1 VGPPAPGPL
10 DHGADGKQAFGESP
24 AILTAWKAAHR
35 SAGGHQG
42 GYEMREIV
50 NAILYRSRTGCQ
62 WEYLPHDLPPRSAA
76 YYYFARWRDGS
87 TDQAIHD
94 LLRWHAREPTPG
106 QYWRGRHRRPE
117 RWPVF
122 TTGATGPPSRDAE
135 CGTTGQHQLWEVIMS
150 TTEVPSAAKGV
161 QVRLNRV
168 TPSYC
173 RVVLDNPPLNLM
185 GPEFVLQMR
194 EVVTALENDD
204 RVKVV
209 VFASATDG
217 FFLNHSDFLA
227 NIEDLTSI
235 PQGPTGLEAWPDVLV
250 RLTRA
255 PFVSIALI
263 RGRATGNGSE
273 LALACDLSFASRE
286 KAVLSQWEVGVGLV
300 AGGGPMARLPRVM
313 GRGRALEVLL
323 SSDDIRGPDAE
334 RLGYVNRAL
343 PDAEL
348 DSFVD
353 ALATRIAS
361 FDKWAIANTKRLVNE
376 ASLPPDVEMRAGWD
390 ACMASVKRPAAQ
402 ERIKTLLERGLQQ
415 PGDVQNRLGFH
426 LGQLGLK
433 GER

>member
-1 VGPPAPGPL
+1 M
-10 DHGADGKQAFGESP
+10 
-24 AILTAWKAAHR
+24 
-35 SAGGHQG
+35 SA
-42 GYEMREIV
+42 
-50 NAILYRSRTGCQ
+50 
-62 WEYLPHDLPPRSAA
+62 
-76 YYYFARWRDGS
+76 
-87 TDQAIHD
+87 TD
-94 LLRWHAREPTPG
+94 
-106 QYWRGRHRRPE
+106 
-117 RWPVF
+117 
-122 TTGATGPPSRDAE
+122 
-135 CGTTGQHQLWEVIMS
+135 
-150 TTEVPSAAKGV
+150 VPSATKAA
-161 QVRLNRV
+161 QVRLHRV
-168 TPSYC
+168 TDSYS

-185 GPEFVLQMR
+185 GPEFVLQIR

-209 VFASATDG
+209 VFESAVDG
-217 FFLNHSDFLA
+217 VFLNHSDFLA
-227 NIEDLTSI
+227 NFEDLTSI

-273 LALACDLSFASRE
+273 LLLACDMSFASRE
-286 KAVLSQWEVGVGLV
+286 KALISHFEVGVGV
-300 AGGGPMARLPRVM
+300 VPGGGPMARLPRVI

-323 SSDDIRGPDAE
+323 GADDIRGVDAE
-334 RLGYVNRAL
+334 LFGYVNRAL

-348 DSFVD
+348 DGYVD

-402 ERIKTLLERGLQQ
+402 QRIKALLEQGLQE
-415 PGDVQNRLGFH
+415 PGDTEDRLGFSV
-426 LGQLGLK
+426 GQLGLT

>member
-1 VGPPAPGPL
+1 MPSA
-10 DHGADGKQAFGESP
+10 
-24 AILTAWKAAHR
+24 TKAA
-35 SAGGHQG
+35 
-42 GYEMREIV
+42 
-50 NAILYRSRTGCQ
+50 
-62 WEYLPHDLPPRSAA
+62 
-76 YYYFARWRDGS
+76 
-87 TDQAIHD
+87 
-94 LLRWHAREPTPG
+94 
-106 QYWRGRHRRPE
+106 
-117 RWPVF
+117 
-122 TTGATGPPSRDAE
+122 
-135 CGTTGQHQLWEVIMS
+135 
-150 TTEVPSAAKGV
+150 
-161 QVRLNRV
+161 QVRLEQV
-168 TPSYC
+168 TPSHC

-204 RVKVV
+204 QVRVV
-209 VFASATDG
+209 VFQSAVDG
-217 FFLNHSDFLA
+217 VFLNHSDFLA
-227 NIEDLTSI
+227 NFEDLTSI

-255 PFVSIALI
+255 SFVSIALI

-273 LALACDLSFASRE
+273 LALACDMSFASRE
-286 KAVLSQWEVGVGLV
+286 NALISHFEVGVGV
-300 AGGGPMARLPRVM
+300 VPGGGPMARLPRVM

-323 SSDDIRGPDAE
+323 GADDIRGADAE
-334 RLGYVNRAL
+334 LYGYVNRAL

-402 ERIKTLLERGLQQ
+402 ERIKTLLEQGLQK
-415 PGDVQNRLGFH
+415 PGDTEDRLGFSV
-426 LGQLGLK
+426 GQLGLT